1 MAGRHYNWHK
11 AWVREDSRHLLH
23 QSGLRVL
30 ISRGE
35 DYTDFE
41 CDPTTL
47 QAYQAFEF
55 RRGVPL
61 HDVMTRLKRLL
72 AEARM
77 WRDPTPN

>member
-23 QSGLRVL
+23 HSGLRVL

-61 HDVMTRLKRLL
+61 HDVVTRLKRLL

>member
-61 HDVMTRLKRLL
+61 HDVVTRLKRLL
-72 AEARM
+72 VEARM
-77 WRDPTPN
+77 WRD